1 MENGT
6 TTSFEDILARAKSL
20 KTADSV
26 EDSVEGMPEVQ
37 ADFDYEA
44 AYKELLP
51 EYTKA
56 RQEVAAL
63 KTKAVALEQEIEDKG
78 IQVDPEVAEELEAL
92 KYSDPEAW
100 RNKLNAIEKQRA
112 KDIESRVAQEIEA
125 ERRVQLLNEYNRN
138 NPNHQLDDYVANNVL
153 PASYMKRLEANEI
166 SFDTFLKEAS
176 DYLHKVKIGP
186 GSSPRAGKRAPI
198 LQVDGGASPD
208 VNTSVNSDVYCA
220 KAIF

>member
-6 TTSFEDILARAKSL
+6 TTIFEDILARAESL

-26 EDSVEGMPEVQ
+26 EGSVEGMPAVQ

-208 VNTSVNSDVYCA
+208 VNTSVNYDVSYD